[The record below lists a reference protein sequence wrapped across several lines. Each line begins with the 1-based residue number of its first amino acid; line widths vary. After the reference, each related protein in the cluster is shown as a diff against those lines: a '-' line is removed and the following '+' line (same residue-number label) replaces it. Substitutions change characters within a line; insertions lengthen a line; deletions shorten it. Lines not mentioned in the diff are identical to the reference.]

1 MNMKKID
8 THFSFIWRKDTKKIN
23 FILNIIIAIAIIIA
37 FMGFVRDFNN
47 NIEYGGVDLRSNVI
61 GARLLVR
68 GIDPFTYVWKPGDS
82 ELFLHPTHDNSVPL
96 SHVTVTPTVL
106 AVYATTA
113 NLPYAIQQKLWVFLQ
128 WVFLLSSIYLLS
140 KCTDSMF
147 KAKLIWIIGLIFISS
162 SFFWRLH
169 AERNKI
175 IIFYVFLFAFSYWIM
190 KKNFKFNN
198 YLSGFLLGFVT
209 SLRPSYIFVGI
220 PLLVYKKW
228 KMIIG
233 MVLGFLFGFLLP
245 TIFVGFSV
253 WTNYL
258 SSMKFW
264 SDFYLGKI
272 PHIEHEYIRSTVE
285 GMNNLYKYAV
295 LPVLDTSLIS
305 TTGTVFGFSITPNIS
320 YILLIIV
327 LIVCS
332 ALLIKFK
339 LKGDR
344 LDFLFLI
351 GIFLVFLS
359 EIFLPA
365 QRWDYFNVIW
375 LPILSLIIINN
386 KSFYTF
392 FKPYTF
398 FIFIT
403 FIFNILYLK
412 NFKTGILIG
421 FISIFI
427 YFLISIFYLY
437 KEEYLQNKI

>member
-1 MNMKKID
+1 MKKIA
-8 THFSFIWRKDTKKIN
+8 TNFFIIWRKDTKRTN
-23 FILNIIIAIAIIIA
+23 FTLNIIIAAAVIIA

-47 NIEYGGVDLRSNVI
+47 NIEYGGIDLRSNVI

-82 ELFLHPTHDNSVPL
+82 ELLLHPTYDNSIPL

-113 NLPYAIQQKLWVFLQ
+113 NLPYAVQQKLWVFLQ
-128 WVFLLSSIYLLS
+128 WIFLILSIYLLS
-140 KCTDSMF
+140 KGTDSIF
-147 KAKLIWIIGLIFISS
+147 KTKLIWVIGLIFISG

-175 IIFYVFLFAFSYWIM
+175 IIFYVFLFALSYWIT

-198 YLSGFLLGFVT
+198 YLSGFLLGFIT
-209 SLRPSYIFVGI
+209 SLRPSYIFIGI
-220 PLLVYKKW
+220 PLLIYKKW

-233 MVLGFLFGFLLP
+233 MASGFLFGFLLP

-264 SDFYLGKI
+264 SNFYIGKI
-272 PHIEHEYIRSTVE
+272 PHIEHDYIRTAVE

-295 LPVLDTSLIS
+295 LPIFDTSLLSI
-305 TTGTVFGFSITPNIS
+305 TNVFGFSLTPNIS
-320 YILLIIV
+320 YVLLIII

-332 ALLIKFK
+332 ILLIKFK
-339 LKGDR
+339 LKSNN

-375 LPILSLIIINN
+375 LPILALIIINN

-392 FKPYTF
+392 IKPF
-398 FIFIT
+398 IFLIFIT
-403 FIFNILYLK
+403 FIFNILPFN
-412 NFKTGILIG
+412 NFKIGILIG
-421 FISIFI
+421 FFSILI
-427 YFLISIFYLY
+427 YFLISIIYLY
-437 KEEYLQNKI
+437 REEYLQNRI